1 MNLLKYHYLAIIL
14 IIIIS
19 LSSCNNKTSV
29 SIPYGLDSIS
39 IPKNGIKIVI
49 VDSTFKVITKGEI
62 VINPPN
68 MEIPTSDITHLFPEY
83 SFKIDPS
90 GTTYIS
96 QKQKYSLKKSI
107 YEVSKAYY
115 IDGLCICTFPINDK
129 LVILQKMKWSCNVI
143 KRK

>member
-1 MNLLKYHYLAIIL
+1 MKSYLILFLTL
-14 IIIIS
+14 IITS
-19 LSSCNNKTSV
+19 LSACDYKKSA
-29 SIPYGLDSIS
+29 SIPSELDSIS

-115 IDGLCICTFPINDK
+115 IDGLCVCTFSINDK
-129 LVILQKMKWSCNVI
+129 LVILQKTDASCNVI